1 MDPAIADSYQPRGL
15 LRVGGATI
23 VRHQLTLAL
32 AAGCERIVCHS
43 SGLGPDLA
51 ELQREAERAGA
62 SFHLISA
69 THALSAL
76 VTAADEVL
84 VIAEGLLPTT
94 GDALRLL
101 SSGPVV
107 LLLPSET
114 GIPAGFERVDINHA
128 SAGLMLVPGRL
139 GDRLMDLPPDADPA
153 AALTRIALQ
162 AGVAQREVPDPVQQ
176 GGRWLLIRSEPEANE
191 AEDKWMIR
199 HTASGGRTAGTYA
212 ARTLVRRFGPALLH
226 GGNSGIVGAATAGL
240 LAALGLA
247 CAWIG
252 WVTFGLV
259 LCGGAWVMQR
269 ASSVLEQ
276 LRSEALVQ
284 RRSSDLRDVL
294 MEAGMDIVLI
304 AIMVISIRALPGE
317 LPIERCFAP
326 VTLVG
331 ILRLLVRTQ
340 RDPWRLWFAD
350 RLVLCLGLAA
360 LALGGVLETG
370 VPALCILLVL
380 TGLALGRDDV
390 SGQRL
395 TQA

>member
-1 MDPAIADSYQPRGL
+1 MDPAIADSHQPRGL

-23 VRHQLTLAL
+23 VRHQLALAL
-32 AAGCERIVCHS
+32 AAGCERIICHAI
-43 SGLGPDLA
+43 GLGPELA
-51 ELQREAERAGA
+51 EIQREAERAGS
-62 SFHLISA
+62 SFHLIAA

-94 GDALRLL
+94 GEALRLL
-101 SSGPVV
+101 STGAVV
-107 LLLPSET
+107 LLVPSET

-139 GDRLMDLPPDADPA
+139 VDRLMDLPPDADPA

-162 AGVAQREVPDPVQQ
+162 AGVAQREVPQAVQQ
-176 GGRWLLIRSEPEANE
+176 GGRWLLVRSEAEAHE
-191 AEDKWMIR
+191 AEEKWMIR
-199 HTASGGRTAGTYA
+199 HTASGGATAGTYA

-226 GGNSGIVGAATAGL
+226 GGNSGVVGAATAAL

-252 WVTFGLV
+252 WVTFGFL
-259 LCGGAWVMQR
+259 LCGGAWILQR
-269 ASSVLEQ
+269 ASSTLEN

-294 MEAGMDIVLI
+294 MEAGMDLVLV

-317 LPIERCFAP
+317 LPIERCFVP
-326 VTLVG
+326 VMLIG
-331 ILRLLVRTQ
+331 LLRLLVRTQ
-340 RDPWRLWFAD
+340 REPWCLWFAD
-350 RLVLCLGLAA
+350 RLVVCLALAA
-360 LALGGVLETG
+360 LSLGGVLETG
-370 VPALCILLVL
+370 VPALCILLVV
-380 TGLALGRDDV
+380 TGLTLGRDNV
-390 SGQRL
+390 SRQRL